1 MPDEDS
7 DVEKLSPLL
16 EVGISFENDVA
27 SHIEISITDRTN
39 ESSVSKKPHFGDNH
53 SSIIKQTSLPE
64 NINQISS
71 SSCSVDAGENFCAI
85 NIFAYM
91 YKYIV

>member
-27 SHIEISITDRTN
+27 SQIEITITDRTN
-39 ESSVSKKPHFGDNH
+39 ESKISINPQLGDNQ
-53 SSIIKQTSLPE
+53 SSTIKQTSLSE
-64 NINQISS
+64 NVNPVSS
-71 SSCSVDAGENFCAI
+71 SSCSVDAG
-85 NIFAYM
+85 
-91 YKYIV
+91 K